1 MAKRK
6 ATPKQLRFV
15 EEYLIDLNAEGAAK
29 RAGYHPAYSRELLRK
44 PSVKKAVAERQ
55 KAALKTVGLTPER
68 VVEQMGRL
76 AFADIRGL
84 FDEHGNMR
92 AIKDIPDEL
101 AAAIASIEIVET
113 KTKGRV
119 IKIRMESK
127 SRGCEQLG
135 KHFKLFTEVHEI
147 RGVEDLVRRLLEA
160 RRRVAGRA

>member
-76 AFADIRGL
+76 AFADIREA
-84 FDEHGNMR
+84 FDENGSLKDL
-92 AIKDIPDEL
+92 KDIPPEL
-101 AAAIASIEIVET
+101 ASAIAGIEIKET
-113 KTKGRV
+113 KTKGTV
-119 IKIRMESK
+119 VKIRFEPK
-127 SRGCEQLG
+127 SRALEQLG